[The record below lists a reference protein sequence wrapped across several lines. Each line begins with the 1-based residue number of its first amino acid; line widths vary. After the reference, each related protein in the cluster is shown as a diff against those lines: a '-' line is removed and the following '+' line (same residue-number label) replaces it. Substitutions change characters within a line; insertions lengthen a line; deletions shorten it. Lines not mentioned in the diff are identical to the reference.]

1 MKVIDTDEIDLILIQ
16 EPYEYQNRPAGIENT
31 YRTYTAGTGK
41 HRAAIIIRNCNID
54 AILITKISDEDTVVL
69 ELTYGKL
76 KLYAASMYFDIQ
88 DQMGKNFNK
97 LDELMTLSP
106 NGKILIGADTNSRS
120 KTWHDVST
128 NTRGKKLED
137 FLASSD
143 LLIINEKSEKKTFHN
158 SIGSSN
164 IDLTMVSSN
173 LLADICGWEIS
184 TEDSLSDHNYLKY
197 KIRKSSNNSGNQNK
211 YHSIKYIIRDEK
223 KQLFD
228 LNLIQELQKKTD
240 MANNEG
246 GTEEIDNA
254 LSTAIATSTNLEQYI
269 DLIEETIKTACR
281 KSFPH
286 SSTNKKNNNHKSV
299 PWWKVELTVMRKR
312 VNANR
317 RLYQRT
323 KNDETLRER
332 RKEVYLKLRREYKT
346 ELKKA
351 RTSSWKEY
359 CNVIASINPWSQV
372 YKLASGKNR
381 TNNIMTTIKKPDG
394 TETTNLNETLNTIL
408 DYILTEEKEIDNL
421 HHQTVWK
428 AIEEPIFNEDD
439 VDFSREEIKNVIDS
453 FNQKKAPGI
462 DGFTGGIYQR
472 MIQLFPRTTTTIYNQ
487 CLKRGCF
494 PKKWKVAK
502 VILITKP
509 TKEKSLDPSKYRPI
523 SLLNIGGKIL
533 EKLLINRINHHLYKH
548 KLLTDKQYGFTPQK
562 NTIDAIM
569 EAKSFIEPVLE
580 NRGIVILASLD
591 VQGAF
596 DSAWW
601 PGIIHG
607 LRDLNCPRNL
617 YNLSK
622 EYFNNRT
629 AILTTN
635 NYTIERKI
643 TKGTPQGS
651 CCSPAYWNILYN
663 SLLSLELTSHSK
675 AIAFADD
682 LIILTRGETV
692 AEAENYINIELR
704 KIQDW
709 AQNNKM
715 KFNNNKSK
723 VMLMS
728 RRKRKENKE
737 IGVYINNTKL
747 KQVNNIKYLGI
758 VLDNKL
764 TFKEHI
770 IHIEEKCMKLIF
782 SLAKS
787 AKLTWGLKHKALKT
801 IYTGAIL
808 PLMTYGAPVWKDV
821 LNKASFKA
829 RLVRIQRL
837 MNVKIAKAYRT
848 VSNDALCIITGLMP
862 IHIKIQEVAK
872 YYEINKSKD
881 EQYDRD
887 TEPQNWIH
895 PAKHIAVIEGHED
908 STHNI
913 HAYTD
918 GSKNEEGIGAGI
930 AIYANRSLIT
940 KLKYRLNDQCSN
952 NQAEQ
957 LAILKAL
964 EYIQTL
970 KEEEKTALL
979 LTDSRITLQLLQ
991 NQKRHTHLIDQIKK
1005 KVLDLE
1011 RLHWKIEFSW
1021 IKAHVGHEGNETA
1034 DRLAKEAARN
1044 KNIVECYNKIP
1055 KSSITRDLKEKYTKQ
1070 WQTEWESTIKG
1081 STTRS
1086 FFPKIEDRL
1095 RLRITPTPNFTTLVT
1110 GHGNLKNYLHKYKI
1124 IDNPQ
1129 CNCNKGEQ
1137 TVEHIIYNCELQDQE
1152 RDKLKAVVAKTE
1164 KWPISKTKLM
1174 LKFYKEFKQFTDNIV
1189 LNAE

>member
-1 MKVIDTDEIDLILIQ
+1 M
-16 EPYEYQNRPAGIENT
+16 
-31 YRTYTAGTGK
+31 
-41 HRAAIIIRNCNID
+41 
-54 AILITKISDEDTVVL
+54 
-69 ELTYGKL
+69 
-76 KLYAASMYFDIQ
+76 
-88 DQMGKNFNK
+88 
-97 LDELMTLSP
+97 
-106 NGKILIGADTNSRS
+106 
-120 KTWHDVST
+120 
-128 NTRGKKLED
+128 
-137 FLASSD
+137 
-143 LLIINEKSEKKTFHN
+143 
-158 SIGSSN
+158 
-164 IDLTMVSSN
+164 
-173 LLADICGWEIS
+173 
-184 TEDSLSDHNYLKY
+184 
-197 KIRKSSNNSGNQNK
+197 
-211 YHSIKYIIRDEK
+211 
-223 KQLFD
+223 
-228 LNLIQELQKKTD
+228 
-240 MANNEG
+240 
-246 GTEEIDNA
+246 
-254 LSTAIATSTNLEQYI
+254 
-269 DLIEETIKTACR
+269 
-281 KSFPH
+281 
-286 SSTNKKNNNHKSV
+286 
-299 PWWKVELTVMRKR
+299 
-312 VNANR
+312 
-317 RLYQRT
+317 
-323 KNDETLRER
+323 
-332 RKEVYLKLRREYKT
+332 
-346 ELKKA
+346 
-351 RTSSWKEY
+351 
-359 CNVIASINPWSQV
+359 
-372 YKLASGKNR
+372 
-381 TNNIMTTIKKPDG
+381 
-394 TETTNLNETLNTIL
+394 
-408 DYILTEEKEIDNL
+408 
-421 HHQTVWK
+421 
-428 AIEEPIFNEDD
+428 
-439 VDFSREEIKNVIDS
+439 
-453 FNQKKAPGI
+453 
-462 DGFTGGIYQR
+462 
-472 MIQLFPRTTTTIYNQ
+472 
-487 CLKRGCF
+487 F
-494 PKKWKVAK
+494 PKKWKIAK

-562 NTIDAIM
+562 NTIDATM

-758 VLDNKL
+758 VFDNKL
-764 TFKEHI
+764 SFKEHI
-770 IHIEEKCMKLIF
+770 IHIEEKCTKLIF
-782 SLAKS
+782 ALAKS
-787 AKLTWGLKHKALKT
+787 AKLKWGLKHKALKT

-808 PLMTYGAPVWKDV
+808 PLMTYGAPVWKGA

-872 YYEINKSKD
+872 YYEINKCKD

-908 STHNI
+908 SIHCI

-918 GSKNEEGIGAGI
+918 GSKNEEGTGAGI
-930 AIYANRSLIT
+930 AIYANRSLRT
-940 KLKYRLNDQCSN
+940 KLKYRLNEQCSN

-957 LAILKAL
+957 MAILKAL

-970 KEEEKTALL
+970 KEEEKTALIH
-979 LTDSRITLQLLQ
+979 TDSRITLQLLQ

-1011 RLHWKIEFSW
+1011 RLDWKIEFSW

-1086 FFPKIEDRL
+1086 FFPNIEDRL

-1137 TVEHIIYNCELQDQE
+1137 TVDHIIYICELQEQE

-1164 KWPISKTKLM
+1164 QWPISKTKLI
-1174 LKFYKEFKQFTDNIV
+1174 LKFYKEFKKFTDNIV
-1189 LNAE
+1189 LNEE